1 MSLPRNLHNQ
11 AELKVVGMDWSKT
24 KQDIWIKEDQQGTT
38 NYLYPHQHGCK
49 QTSPSARPSKI
60 ILYLPKSYHMFSPS
74 NSHKTSFAA
83 KSASTASASW
93 SLDSAQIWIPQKNKK
108 DRKGSNDQTLVSFWW
123 CVKTSQFGPKFNDSL
138 LYQYVCPSLFFS
150 RMVIKANRLLIIQ
163 IKSFEKQLSWYFWE
177 RADRVVWDT
186 NLPNI
191 VSPSWIGAI
200 ERGCLIAIITSSNQ
214 VQAEQ
219 HVGAQNQVQR
229 PCLYLIQFI
238 QPTIRSPYHF
248 NRNLINVKWSESRTE
263 EKHMKDPLRF
273 VGPLWHTQANRIR

>member
-150 RMVIKANRLLIIQ
+150 RMVIKANRLIID
-163 IKSFEKQLSWYFWE
+163 Y
-177 RADRVVWDT
+177 
-186 NLPNI
+186 
-191 VSPSWIGAI
+191 
-200 ERGCLIAIITSSNQ
+200 SNQ
-214 VQAEQ
+214 ILWETTFLIFLGTSRQSSLGHQSSQYCVTILNWC
-219 HVGAQNQVQR
+219 HWKRLPHRNHH
-229 PCLYLIQFI
+229 LIQSGASRA
-238 QPTIRSPYHF
+238 TCWR
-248 NRNLINVKWSESRTE
+248 SESGSAPVPVSDT
-263 EKHMKDPLRF
+263 
-273 VGPLWHTQANRIR
+273 VHTTDHS